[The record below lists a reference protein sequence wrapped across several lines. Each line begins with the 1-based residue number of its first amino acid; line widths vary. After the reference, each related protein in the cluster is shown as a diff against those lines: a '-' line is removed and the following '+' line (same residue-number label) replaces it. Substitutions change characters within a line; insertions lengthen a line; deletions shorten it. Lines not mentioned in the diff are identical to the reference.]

1 MGTREHMKSMH
12 LIKQRELVYIV
23 ELRRK
28 TYIY

>member
-1 MGTREHMKSMH
+1 MGTRGHMKSMH
-12 LIKQRELVYIV
+12 LIKQRELVYFV